1 MRLTEMQK
9 KEIIAEYASG
19 ESSKNALAL
28 KYGVSHATIRK
39 VIDGDSSFRE
49 KVTGIKNAAEK
60 SLAKSIKERL
70 EQKAEGLLEVA
81 NLSIQRLKET
91 VPNASPRDAAG
102 ALKISMDALFQMVDR
117 AKGEVERG
125 SQENALD
132 AFVTAMKAAAE
143 AHKND

>member
-1 MRLTEMQK
+1 MKLTEMQR
-9 KEIIAEYASG
+9 KEIVALYTSG
-19 ESSKNALAL
+19 EATMTSLAQKYQISKQA
-28 KYGVSHATIRK
+28 VSKIVKAEKEFAAK
-39 VIDGDSSFRE
+39 VDL
-49 KVTGIKNAAEK
+49 IKNDAEE
-60 SLAKSIKERL
+60 SVAMTIKKRL
-70 EQKAEGLLEVA
+70 EGKAEGLLEVA
-81 NLSIQRLKET
+81 NLAIRRLKET

-132 AFVTAMKAAAE
+132 AFVTAMRAAAE